1 MNVLWIL
8 AHTCQWNTIAHLRG
22 NWIRTFNQCISFH
35 SSTIMRWAR
44 IHISSTWWRR
54 PQSFRDSASSLFHRG
69 LRRLKL
75 PLPIYYPT
83 ALLFHKRRLLNG
95 CSSHRGPTA
104 VQKRKFSRRPIG
116 HWTNPC
122 GSSEVQEMPN
132 KHQGVRSQPAVPPAA
147 VEWNIYFLLDSLEL
161 HSSFYTT
168 AFCNLSCTVAGREFT
183 LGTIRL
189 YYFYSKATQKG
200 EFISRVEASLRFQS
214 NLPALNG
221 FALQGP
227 KKIKCFSRNMRLSRL
242 LLTGIH

>member
-1 MNVLWIL
+1 MNYNCASQRQLDTHIQPV
-8 AHTCQWNTIAHLRG
+8 HLVSQLDH
-22 NWIRTFNQCISFH
+22 NEVSENPH
-35 SSTIMRWAR
+35 
-44 IHISSTWWRR
+44 
-54 PQSFRDSASSLFHRG
+54 LFH
-69 LRRLKL
+69 LMAPSPVFHRL
-75 PLPIYYPT
+75 
-83 ALLFHKRRLLNG
+83 RLL
-95 CSSHRGPTA
+95 A
-104 VQKRKFSRRPIG
+104 V
-116 HWTNPC
+116 
-122 GSSEVQEMPN
+122 SSEVWD
-132 KHQGVRSQPAVPPAA
+132 GVNFPSPFITQPLCYSTRGDYSTAVPHSVDPLQCKKENS
-147 VEWNIYFLLDSLEL
+147 VDVRLVIGRILVVHPKCKRCQINIRVSDHNRLCPQPQWNGKYFLLDSLEL

-227 KKIKCFSRNMRLSRL
+227 KKMKCFSRNMRLSRL